1 MKTGIYIMIASPR
14 PAERHRSHRPV
25 EVFTDEA
32 LARDAFRRLRVQ
44 VGGGSGWG
52 ELVVLDEGRVRPL
65 CWFGRPPEHGDP
77 EQRPSQRSRPRW
89 RPRRWGLA
97 ALAVGVVAVLWLS
110 VDGRERAGAAVAP
123 YVSRTALVTVTQAQ
137 RAEVTA
143 VNLSDAC
150 HRMDVA
156 LVDGEGAAVASDSSI
171 VCPGKHLAVS
181 YSPSAKV
188 RLRSVVAM
196 HLVPQSIVGPC
207 SHSFEV
213 QDIETGRVSVTLSR
227 P

>member
-25 EVFTDEA
+25 EVFKDEA
-32 LARDAFRRLRVQ
+32 LARDAFRRLRAQ

-52 ELVVLDEGRVRPL
+52 ELVVLDEGTVRPL
-65 CWFGRPPEHGDP
+65 CWFGCPSEHGGP
-77 EQRPSQRSRPRW
+77 EQRPSKRSRPRW
-89 RPRRWGLA
+89 RAGRWGLA
-97 ALAVGVVAVLWLS
+97 ALAIGVVLALWLS
-110 VDGRERAGAAVAP
+110 VDGRARAGAAVAP
-123 YVSRTALVTVTQAQ
+123 YVSGTALVTVTEAQ

-150 HRMDVA
+150 HQVEVA
-156 LVDGEGAAVASDSSI
+156 LVDGDGAAVASESSI

-181 YSPSAKV
+181 YSPSARM

-196 HLVPQSIVGPC
+196 HLVSQSIVEPC